1 MAITSIIPRAVST
14 PWSRATSLIRRT
26 KNFLSERPPGY
37 PGLKMTPKR
46 LLNFYLVRYQRSRGD
61 TKLRGYPLQLT
72 IESTN
77 VCNLRCPYCFT
88 GAGEQGREKTM
99 LQLPLYQKAL
109 DEMGDRLLMV
119 EFYNWGEPLL
129 NKNIYEMIGE
139 ASQRGISTV
148 ISTNFSIPF
157 DEERAEKIVR
167 SGLQILGVS
176 IDGATQ
182 ESYEQYRVRGNLELI
197 LANVRL
203 VNDAKRRLASPTPK
217 IVWEFHI
224 FPHNRGDIEEAKAM
238 AAANGMEIAI
248 SKGWV
253 IGPDWD
259 QKREFAFSSDPS
271 PERCSFLWERAI
283 IHNDG
288 GVAPC
293 CGTFY
298 QEDDFGK
305 LRGEPSVALSALDS
319 KSFREVW
326 NNEQFQTARG
336 MYQRRDGSAGARG
349 LICYDCPQTIIWE
362 NFQRHTAEGGTKAN
376 FVPDVDSNFGF
387 NYFYN
392 RKPERARNG
401 QSAPSPA
408 DIIPLTTVESV
419 EAATGE

>member
-1 MAITSIIPRAVST
+1 MAISTSIQAIHR
-14 PWSRATSLIRRT
+14 PWARATGLIRRT
-26 KNFLSERPPGY
+26 KNFLKVKPPGY

-46 LLNFYLVRYQRSRGD
+46 LLNFHLVRFQRARGD

-88 GAGEQGREKTM
+88 GAGELGREKTM
-99 LQLPLYQKAL
+99 LQLPLYRKAL

-139 ASQRGISTV
+139 AAGRGISTV
-148 ISTNFSIPF
+148 ISTNFSVPF
-157 DEERAEKIVR
+157 DEERAEKIVK

-182 ESYEQYRVRGNLELI
+182 ASYEQYRVRGNLDLI
-197 LANVRL
+197 LDNVRL
-203 VNDAKRRLASPTPK
+203 VNDAKRRLGSATPS

-224 FPHNRGDIEEAKAM
+224 FPHNRDDIEPAKAM
-238 AAANGMEIAI
+238 AAENGMSIAI

-259 QKREFAFSSDPS
+259 QQGEFAFSSDPS
-271 PERCSFLWERAI
+271 PDRCAFLWQRAI

-298 QEDDFGK
+298 KEDDFGK
-305 LRGEPSVALSALDS
+305 IRGEPSVALSELEG
-319 KSFREVW
+319 KTFREVW

-336 MYQRRDGSAGARG
+336 MYRRRDGSAGARA
-349 LICYDCPQTIIWE
+349 LVCYDCPATVMWE
-362 NFQRHTAEGGTKAN
+362 NYQRHLAEGNTKAT

-392 RKPERARNG
+392 RKPERAKQG
-401 QSAPSPA
+401 KSPPAPA
-408 DIIPLTTVESV
+408 DIIPLMTVTAGDAPPPE
-419 EAATGE
+419 